1 MKKYDVSQYFY
12 IPPTPTLSKLVIF
25 LTFSLVPLLSIPHT
39 MAARNI
45 LLALVF
51 VAIPF
56 CNLDWSIYK
65 GRLNIF
71 YIFGAYL
78 VIHLMFFSTD
88 FDSAFKN
95 FRSEWLKFILFSVLG
110 LTSSLLVSQLHLK
123 RVLLWFG
130 VAFSIPLFM
139 YLIFLG
145 YEWVRLPAGFPW
157 GFLGI
162 YSAPGEL
169 VYTSLAATILLSIYL
184 YFQALKLWEYLL
196 SIALILM
203 AILPLAI
210 VRSRGGVLFC
220 ILTLILV
227 SLYVF
232 LRNLNKFN
240 LNKTAGLVM
249 LAPIALIIFTTISL
263 SSLSDLG
270 KWGRTFGNLR
280 MGASVMP
287 ISFEVACNG
296 TEVVYKKFSNDGSM
310 EQKTLNAI
318 QSIDDGDGAR
328 ILGAIVGARL
338 AIENPM
344 GIDQSRQAY
353 QIALANHCNDLPAS
367 SLSHSHNGWINV
379 ALGIGIPG
387 AIILFS
393 LFVGLAVFG
402 YRKLVVDGQYFPY
415 ASALTLSTC
424 IWFMRALLD
433 GTMQDQILEIQ
444 AFSMALLFGLTVSE
458 EPIGSKTS

>member
-1 MKKYDVSQYFY
+1 MNQYFY
-12 IPPTPTLSKLVIF
+12 MPTTPILSKLILF

-71 YIFGAYL
+71 YIFSAYL
-78 VIHLMFFSTD
+78 VIHLIFFSTD

-110 LTSSLLVSQLHLK
+110 LTVPLLVSQLRLK
-123 RVLLWFG
+123 RALLWFG
-130 VAFSIPLFM
+130 ISFSIPLLI

-145 YEWVRLPAGFPW
+145 YEWVRLPDGFPW

-169 VYTSLAATILLSIYL
+169 VYTSLAATILLSVYL
-184 YFQALKLWEYLL
+184 CFQAFKLWEYLF
-196 SIALILM
+196 SIACIL
-203 AILPLAI
+203 LSVVPLAI
-210 VRSRGGVLFC
+210 IRSRGGVLFC
-220 ILTLILV
+220 ILTLFLV
-227 SLYVF
+227 SLYAF
-232 LRNLNKFN
+232 LRNLKQFKSSKMIA
-240 LNKTAGLVM
+240 LISFT
-249 LAPIALIIFTTISL
+249 PIALIILITLYL
-263 SSLSDLG
+263 SNSSDLG
-270 KWGRTFGNLR
+270 KWGKTFGNLR
-280 MGASVMP
+280 MGAAVMSMP
-287 ISFEVACNG
+287 FEVACNG
-296 TEVVYKKFSNDGSM
+296 TEIVYKKFNSDESLD
-310 EQKTLNAI
+310 QKTLNTI

-328 ILGAIVGARL
+328 VLGAIVGARL
-338 AIENPM
+338 AVENPM

-353 QIALANHCNDLPAS
+353 QIALASHCNALPSS

-402 YRKLVVDGQYFPY
+402 YRRLVVGGQYFPY
-415 ASALTLSTC
+415 ASALTFSTC

-458 EPIGSKTS
+458 KPVGSKPS